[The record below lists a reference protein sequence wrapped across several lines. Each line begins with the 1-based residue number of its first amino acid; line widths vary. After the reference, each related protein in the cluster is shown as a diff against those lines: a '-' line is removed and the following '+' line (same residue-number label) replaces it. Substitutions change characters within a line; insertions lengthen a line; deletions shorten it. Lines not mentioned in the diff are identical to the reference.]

1 MRFFGAME
9 VYMRM
14 ASFAALVCFLLLS
27 VLSVQA
33 EAGYKNRRCPAAA
46 ALEVAINAKSNDV
59 KSLDDQ
65 IKVLRKEAKDRQ
77 AAERVAR
84 ELSRSKKEADRKSK
98 MADVKRKDPELY
110 RIMVAEEIDRNMK
123 KEKRR
128 KKKIEEIGNK
138 PPESSEQ
145 RLQRIKRKNPGIYEL
160 TAKKD
165 KLRSEIKAL
174 RLKLV
179 EAQEACFNQK

>member
-1 MRFFGAME
+1 
-9 VYMRM
+9 
-14 ASFAALVCFLLLS
+14 
-27 VLSVQA
+27 
-33 EAGYKNRRCPAAA
+33 
-46 ALEVAINAKSNDV
+46 
-59 KSLDDQ
+59 
-65 IKVLRKEAKDRQ
+65 LRKEAKDRQ
-77 AAERVAR
+77 AAQRVSR
-84 ELSRSKKEADRKSK
+84 ELSRSKKESNRKSK
-98 MADVKRKDPELY
+98 MADVKLKDPELY

-123 KEKRR
+123 KEKWR
-128 KKKIEEIGNK
+128 KKKIEELGNK